1 MTSFHQGV
9 NEEQDMEL
17 KCVVAVVRP
26 DVLQTLEKRLGAI
39 DIHGITVSKVKGFG
53 AHPNLFADDWT
64 TEHLKIEIFAQAS
77 DVETLVRAIMDIAR
91 VGPAGDGIVAIIP
104 VERFF
109 RVRTQSE
116 AIP

>member
-77 DVETLVRAIMDIAR
+77 DVETLVRAIMDIAH